1 MRASISIGLVLVLST
16 ITLHSQV
23 IAGVG
28 IKGGISLANQ
38 SHHFTPINYTIET
51 QSIATPS
58 AALFIEVFSR
68 KYLSYQLDL
77 SYVTKGSKTTTE
89 SVTVNHLENDLFVVN
104 LGDLTVSKFSYFVF
118 SPMVRFRFDQN
129 HLTPY
134 LMLGPRIDYLLNYK
148 TESVH
153 PLEVQHSFILG
164 LSGGVGVEFNLN
176 NLGLFLEVQVQPDLS
191 TVTNQAPLLINNNI
205 LLISLGIRHKSS
217 S

>member
-1 MRASISIGLVLVLST
+1 
-16 ITLHSQV
+16 
-23 IAGVG
+23 
-28 IKGGISLANQ
+28 
-38 SHHFTPINYTIET
+38 
-51 QSIATPS
+51 
-58 AALFIEVFSR
+58 
-68 KYLSYQLDL
+68 
-77 SYVTKGSKTTTE
+77 
-89 SVTVNHLENDLFVVN
+89 
-104 LGDLTVSKFSYFVF
+104 
-118 SPMVRFRFDQN
+118 
-129 HLTPY
+129 
-134 LMLGPRIDYLLNYK
+134 MLGPRIDYLLNYK